1 MQKMLS
7 FKEITIEDYPIFKKF
22 IDNSGEMACDVSFVN
37 LLVWQGKHGNAYAIS
52 DNQLIIKIY
61 AFGKETYSLPFGN
74 DLEKGVSL
82 ISDYTGKEFPD
93 FYAQQGARFTAF
105 KEKYGSHYSFDEYR
119 NAFDYI
125 YLQKDISELSGK
137 KYHSKR
143 NHISAFTRQWDW
155 HYEKIDSHNIDLV
168 RECASCWYAEN
179 SDRMD
184 LFLKTEQHG
193 ISLVL
198 DNMELLGVVGGAVFV
213 GGRVVA
219 FTLGTPINNEVFDV
233 HYEKALKNYDT
244 AYTVIN
250 NQFVKNELSAYKYI
264 NREDDLG
271 LEGLRKAKLSYK
283 PTVLLEKFYCTG
295 RQGND

>member
-1 MQKMLS
+1 ME
-7 FKEITIEDYPIFKKF
+7 FKKIMVEDAGLLIPYLIDEREFTCETTVANLAMWQSLYNNQYCIEDDILFLKSAFLGGDIFNLPYGDAKKGMALLREY
-22 IDNSGEMACDVSFVN
+22 SGEKYPN
-37 LLVWQGKHGNAYAIS
+37 IW
-52 DNQLIIKIY
+52 
-61 AFGKETYSLPFGN
+61 
-74 DLEKGVSL
+74 
-82 ISDYTGKEFPD
+82 
-93 FYAQQGARFTAF
+93 AQEGARFDEF
-105 KEKYGSHYSFDEYR
+105 VKNYGEFYNMDESR
-119 NAFDYI
+119 NEFDYI
-125 YLQKDISELSGK
+125 YKRENLAELSGK

-264 NREDDLG
+264 NREDDIG